1 MTQPT
6 DIRRDH
12 NGAQPL
18 FLDAALAVAGRG
30 WPVFPL
36 RPRSKAP
43 ALHRQDRCPETGVC
57 AGGHVKW
64 EQRATTDP
72 AIITRC
78 WSHKPYNIGLAT
90 GPAGLIVID
99 LDMPK
104 ANSSQDAPGGAD
116 NLLAL
121 CERAGQPVPA
131 TLTVRT
137 PSGGTHL
144 YFTAPE
150 GVRLGNTAGKLAPL
164 VDTRAHGGYVVAPGS
179 TTAAGLYEVTD
190 SSPVAELP
198 NWLLSLLQP
207 PAPAPV
213 RRLVAPAVSGTS
225 AARAALDAE
234 CDAVRNAPEQQANN
248 TLNRS
253 AFKVGRFV
261 AWGDIA
267 REEVEGAF
275 QVAGEERGL
284 TAAECRATIRSALD
298 SSARTVRT
306 RETA

>member
-1 MTQPT
+1 MN
-6 DIRRDH
+6 DM
-12 NGAQPL
+12 L
-18 FLDAALAVAGRG
+18 SAALATAARG

-36 RPRSKAP
+36 RPGAKNP
-43 ALHRQDRCPETGVC
+43 ALHRDDHCPRTGPC

-64 EQRATTDP
+64 EQRATTD
-72 AIITRC
+72 AAVIARC

-90 GPAGLIVID
+90 GPAGLVVVD

-104 ANSSQDAPGGAD
+104 ENCSQDAPGGAD

-144 YFTAPE
+144 YFTAPD
-150 GVRLGNTAGKLAPL
+150 GIRLGNTAGRLAPL
-164 VDTRAHGGYVVAPGS
+164 IDTRAHGGYVVAPGS
-179 TTAAGLYEVTD
+179 TTPAGRYEVTD
-190 SSPVAELP
+190 PSPAVELAA
-198 NWLLSLLQP
+198 WLLALLQP
-207 PAPAPV
+207 PAPRPMPLRMPGAV
-213 RRLVAPAVSGTS
+213 RGKS
-225 AARAALDAE
+225 AARAALHAE
-234 CDAVRNAPEQQANN
+234 CEAVRQAPAQQANN

-261 AWGDIA
+261 AWGDLP
-267 REEVEGAF
+267 RQEVEEAF
-275 QVAGEERGL
+275 QAAGEDRGL
-284 TAAECRATIRSALD
+284 TVAECRATIRSALD
-298 SSARTVRT
+298 SSARTVRA